1 MEKKKLLD
9 RHVEVLKECRENR
22 AVERYKDKWC
32 RIFVVGEKEISV
44 YANGDLFVKE
54 CQNENSSDLEG
65 KKARF
70 TYQKKYLDPMGKS
83 PFAKE
88 MSFCSTPG
96 KESPLCSPKNEFCMW
111 KFGGKED
118 LECSQQLESLLSDMR
133 NL

>member
-1 MEKKKLLD
+1 MQKKKLLD
-9 RHVEVLKECRENR
+9 RHLEVLKECRENR
-22 AVERYKDKWC
+22 GVERYKDDWC
-32 RIFVVGEKEISV
+32 QIFVVEEKEISV

-54 CQNENSSDLEG
+54 CQNENSSDLEA

-70 TYQKKYLDPMGKS
+70 TYRKKYLNPMGKS
-83 PFAKE
+83 PFVKE
-88 MSFCSTPG
+88 VSVLSTPG
-96 KESPLCSPKNEFCMW
+96 KESKPCSPNNEFCMW